1 MGDGTGWLNRGG
13 AWYWLGDSGVM
24 ATGWQAIGGAK
35 YWFDDSGAMATGW
48 KWIDGSY
55 VDSDG
60 RWDQSA

>member
-1 MGDGTGWLNRGG
+1 
-13 AWYWLGDSGVM
+13 M

-48 KWIDGSY
+48 KWIGGSCYYFDGSGAMQASKWIDGSY